1 MTPRR
6 IGRCLIWW
14 NARLDR
20 RRNLPAPHA
29 TALSAMEQR
38 IQSAVNLSV
47 RSLQVG
53 YAKVAERLKAA
64 LTAADDHLRRND
76 RPEFER
82 LVEKTGRRQ
91 ERVYLGP
98 RAHWLLMGMLSAGEA
113 AFNTIAFG
121 VYRETL
127 ILTLLMAMGI
137 AVVVPLI
144 AYKTGVALR
153 QYEPRARKAAWAI
166 SGAIVATVTLAGINW
181 IRVNYLQALGHKAGD
196 DSTLSIS
203 YLLLNLS
210 IFAAATCVTYLAK
223 DPEPGFVEA
232 KNQIEQWQ
240 AEIAGLRGQLN
251 ELNSKLVYDAK
262 ALHEAGHQAIAY
274 YRGIN
279 SRGRVEVPTYFDD
292 ESVVNHRVNFVDV
305 TPERFDQPRSSSAD
319 PILDAHEHPA
329 AQSRNKPVVRIRG
342 IM

>member
-1 MTPRR
+1 MTSRR
-6 IGRCLIWW
+6 IGRLVIWW

-38 IQSAVNLSV
+38 IQGAVNLSV
-47 RSLQVG
+47 RSLQAG
-53 YAKVAERLKAA
+53 YVKVAERLKAA
-64 LTAADDHLRRND
+64 LIAADDQLRRND

-98 RAHWLLMGMLSAGEA
+98 RAHRLLMGMLSLGEA

-121 VYRETL
+121 VFRETL
-127 ILTLLMAMGI
+127 VFTLLMAMGI

-153 QYEPRARKAAWAI
+153 QYEPKARKVTWALAGASVAA
-166 SGAIVATVTLAGINW
+166 VTLTGINW
-181 IRVNYLQALGHKAGD
+181 IRVNYLQALGHSVGND
-196 DSTLSIS
+196 TTLSIS

-210 IFAAATCVTYLAK
+210 IFAAATCLTYLSK

-232 KNQIEQWQ
+232 KNQVDGRE

-262 ALHEAGHQAIAY
+262 AHHEAGHQAIAY

-279 SRGRVEVPTYFDD
+279 RRGRAEVPAYFDD
-292 ESVVNHRVNFVDV
+292 ESAVNHRVSFVDV
-305 TPERFDQPRSSSAD
+305 TPERFDQPRESASD
-319 PILDAHEHPA
+319 QKPDVHVSASGP
-329 AQSRNKPVVRIRG
+329 SRNKPVVRIRG